1 VKQYI
6 LFTMPMKLTYLVL
19 MAISLANA
27 GCGHAAQDGKGAT
40 QSKTHAVR
48 NNLVIRKAV
57 YGYLP
62 DGPTADVTDKVRQMA
77 KNGTLSV
84 AVADRNFGD
93 PSNGTRKLTITKAII
108 KFQYSYPADA
118 TDVVKGFQVG
128 NELHT
133 TGNGRAKFT
142 VYYSYGDGRKMSTE
156 SGDDGSLNIAPP
168 TRLRVDYAVDGIDSC
183 KIVNQGQSLEISGKI
198 ETPVTLH
205 QFLGSWGAEWG
216 GVKSDMTVEM
226 RGEKPIVT
234 ISDST
239 TSNESLECGG
249 LSYNTVYNS
258 TGYEFVETV
267 TPTSNG
273 LELSVFR
280 LRDGRTFSGKLTKK

>member
-1 VKQYI
+1 MRRYI
-6 LFTMPMKLTYLVL
+6 LCTMPMKSTHIVL
-19 MAISLANA
+19 LAIGLASS
-27 GCGHAAQDGKGAT
+27 GCGHAAQDSKRAT
-40 QSKTHAVR
+40 QSKTHAVQ

-62 DGPTADVTDKVRQMA
+62 DGPTADVTDKVRQMV

-84 AVADRNFGD
+84 TAADRNFGD

-133 TGNGRAKFT
+133 TGNGGAKFT
-142 VYYSYGDGRKMSTE
+142 VYYSYGEGRKMSTE
-156 SGDDGSLNIAPP
+156 SGDDGSLDIAPP
-168 TRLRVDYAVDGIDSC
+168 TRLRVDYAIGGIDSC
-183 KIVNQGQSLEISGKI
+183 KIANQGQSLEIGGKI
-198 ETPVTLH
+198 ETPVTL
-205 QFLGSWGAEWG
+205 QQLLGSWSAEWG

-239 TSNESLECGG
+239 TSNEHLECGG
-249 LSYNTVYNS
+249 LAYNTVYNP

-280 LRDGRTFSGKLTKK
+280 LRDGRTFSGKLTKR